1 MNILRQTSTFHRHI
15 LILVIAMA
23 ASSCTTPLKELTYLY
38 DIETGRPYPKGPDP
52 EAYQVRPNDHLYINV
67 IGEDPASTAFLN
79 ITGSSGGGMGGQNL
93 ELVTFIVDEEG
104 NITYP
109 RFGKIHVAGTTVDDI
124 REFIQDKVD
133 QYVEGASVFVKLVNR
148 SITVL
153 GEVRAPG
160 QLEMNKNQLS
170 IFEAIGLAGD
180 ITDFGDRQDV
190 KIIRETPAGKEV
202 VSVDLTDPNLVSSP
216 YYYILPHDIVYVEP
230 SSKVYGQKTMGFGSG
245 ISLVFSVVST
255 ALLLVNYFK

>member
-1 MNILRQTSTFHRHI
+1 MNALRQTFTFQRLLIIII
-15 LILVIAMA
+15 LAVG

-52 EAYQVRPNDHLYINV
+52 ETYQVRSNDHLYINV

-79 ITGSSGGGMGGQNL
+79 IAGTGGGGASTTNM
-93 ELVTFIVDEEG
+93 ELITFIVDEQG

-109 RFGKIHVAGTTVDDI
+109 RFGKIHVAGNTVDDI

-148 SITVL
+148 TITVL
-153 GEVRAPG
+153 GEVRSPG
-160 QLEMNKNQLS
+160 QHEMNKNQLS
-170 IFEAIGLAGD
+170 IFEAIGTAGD
-180 ITDFGDRQDV
+180 VTDFGDRQDV

-216 YYYILPHDIVYVEP
+216 YYYILPHDVVYVEP

-245 ISLVFSVVST
+245 IGLVFSVLST

>member
-1 MNILRQTSTFHRHI
+1 MNIRKQTALLKRV
-15 LILVIAMA
+15 LIMALVMLAFA
-23 ASSCTTPLKELTYLY
+23 SCTTPLRELTYLY

-52 EAYQVRPNDHLYINV
+52 ETYQVRSNDHLYINV

-79 ITGSSGGGMGGQNL
+79 IAGASGGGVSSQNM
-93 ELVTFIVDEEG
+93 ELITYIVDEEG
-104 NITYP
+104 NINYP
-109 RFGKIHVAGTTVDDI
+109 RFGKIHVAGNTVDEI
-124 REFIQDKVD
+124 RENLQEQVNH
-133 QYVEGASVFVKLVNR
+133 YVEGASVFVKLVNR
-148 SITVL
+148 TITVL

-160 QLEMNKNQLS
+160 QHVMNKNQFS
-170 IFEAIGLAGD
+170 IFEAIGMAGD
-180 ITDFGDRQDV
+180 ISDFGDRRDV
-190 KIIRETPAGKEV
+190 KVIRETPTGKEV
-202 VSVDLTDPNLVSSP
+202 TSIDLTDPNLVSSP